1 MPHDVDLIILL
12 AVGFGLALIFGYLAV
27 RLRLPPLIGYLI
39 AGIIISPNTPGIV
52 ADIHLANQLAE
63 LGVMFLMFGVGM
75 HFSLNDLLQVRRI
88 ALPGAILQIAVAT
101 LLGIGV
107 SMIWGWSF
115 GSALVF
121 GLSLSCASTVVLL
134 KALGDR
140 GLLNSVNG
148 KIAVGWLLVED
159 LVMVLVL
166 VLLPATAAL
175 LGGEALA
182 GGADDNIWLTLGIT
196 LLKVVGFI
204 AFMLIIGKRLVPM
217 IMQFVARLGSRELFT
232 LTVVAAAVSIAF
244 GAYKIFGVSMALGA
258 FFAGMVVKESDF
270 SHRAE
275 EETLPLREIFA
286 ILFFVAV
293 GMLFDPRILVEQPVH
308 VLAVVAIIMV
318 GKTIAAMALV
328 LFFRYPI
335 NTALTVGASLAQI
348 GEFSFILATLGVSL
362 KLLSLEGQNLI
373 LAGALISIT
382 LNSFVFSAIEPVQR
396 WIRERSHLARL
407 LERSGDPLAMLP
419 DEVSQD
425 YLRDQVVIVGHGE
438 VGRRITKQLMA
449 EDIKVVIAEENREIV
464 ENLREKGIA
473 AVSGMA
479 TDPGVLIQAHIQHAR
494 LLVLSPMDILDIHK
508 IVDIAKTLNPEIQV
522 LVCAE
527 SKEEAEVIRRDQIGE
542 VYFAK
547 EEMAKNM
554 SNHILNQIQIA
565 HHQAPTKEQTLDTK
579 KRTVQCV
586 FSYST

>member
-1 MPHDVDLIILL
+1 MPHDVELIILL
-12 AVGFGLALIFGYLAV
+12 AVGFGLALLFGYIAA
-27 RLRLPPLIGYLI
+27 RLRLPPLIGYLV
-39 AGIIISPNTPGIV
+39 AGILISPNTPGV
-52 ADIHLANQLAE
+52 VGDIHLANQLAE

-75 HFSLNDLLQVRRI
+75 HFSLNDLMQVKRI
-88 ALPGAILQIAVAT
+88 ALPGAILQITVAT

-107 SMIWGWSF
+107 SMMWGWSF

-140 GLLNSVNG
+140 GLLDSVNG

-166 VLLPATAAL
+166 VLLPATAVL
-175 LGGEALA
+175 LGGQALA
-182 GGADDNIWLTLGIT
+182 DSASDENIWLTLGIT
-196 LLKVVGFI
+196 LLKVTGFI
-204 AFMLIIGKRLVPM
+204 AFMLIVGKRLVPW
-217 IMQFVARLGSRELFT
+217 IMQVVARLGSRELFT

-244 GAYKIFGVSMALGA
+244 GAYKVFGVSMALGA

-275 EETLPLREIFA
+275 EETLPLREIFS
-286 ILFFVAV
+286 ILFFVSV
-293 GMLFDPRILVEQPVH
+293 GMLFDPRILLEEPLH
-308 VLAVVAIIMV
+308 VLAVVGIIMI

-335 NTALTVGASLAQI
+335 NTVLTVGASLAQI

-362 KLLSLEGQNLI
+362 QLLSLEGQNLI

-382 LNSFVFSAIEPVQR
+382 LNTFFFSAIEPVQR

-425 YLRDQVVIVGHGE
+425 YLRDQVVIIGHGE
-438 VGRRITKQLMA
+438 VGRRITKNLMA
-449 EDIKVVIAEENREIV
+449 EHIKVVIAEENREIV

-473 AVSGMA
+473 AVSGVA
-479 TDPGVLIQAHIQHAR
+479 TEPGVLIQAHIQHAR
-494 LLVLSPMDILDIHK
+494 LLVISPMDIIDIHK
-508 IVDIAKTLNPEIQV
+508 IVDIATTLNPQIQV
-522 LVCAE
+522 LICAE
-527 SKEEAEVIRRDQIGE
+527 SKEEAEVIRRDNIGE

-554 SNHILNQIQIA
+554 SNHILNQIEIA
-565 HHQAPTKEQTLDTK
+565 HHQPP
-579 KRTVQCV
+579 
-586 FSYST
+586 SH

>member
-1 MPHDVDLIILL
+1 VPHDVDLIILL
-12 AVGFGLALIFGYLAV
+12 AVGFGVALFFGYIAA

-39 AGIIISPNTPGIV
+39 AGIIISPNTPGIE

-107 SMIWGWSF
+107 SMLWGWSF

-140 GLLNSVNG
+140 GLLDSVNG

-166 VLLPATAAL
+166 VLLPATAVL
-175 LGGEALA
+175 LGGKAPA
-182 GGADDNIWLTLGIT
+182 GAEGNIWLTLGIT
-196 LLKVVGFI
+196 LLKVIGFI
-204 AFMLIIGKRLVPM
+204 AFMLIVGKRVVPI

-232 LTVVAAAVSIAF
+232 LTVVAAAVSIAY
-244 GAYKIFGVSMALGA
+244 GSYAIFGVSMALGA

-275 EETLPLREIFA
+275 EETLPLREIFS
-286 ILFFVAV
+286 ILFFVSV
-293 GMLFDPRILVEQPVH
+293 GMLFDPHILIERPLH
-308 VLAVVAIIMV
+308 ILAVIAIIMV
-318 GKTIAAMALV
+318 GKTLAAMALV

-335 NTALTVGASLAQI
+335 NTPLTVGASLAQI

-362 KLLSLEGQNLI
+362 GLLTLEAQNLI
-373 LAGALISIT
+373 LAGALFSIT
-382 LNSFVFSAIEPVQR
+382 LNSFVFSAVEPVQR

-419 DEVSQD
+419 DEVDQA
-425 YLRDQVVIVGHGE
+425 YLRDQVVIVGYGG
-438 VGRRITKQLMA
+438 VGRRITENLINQN
-449 EDIKVVIAEENREIV
+449 IKVVIAEENREIV
-464 ENLREKGIA
+464 EKLRQANIA
-473 AVSGMA
+473 AVSGVA
-479 TDPGVLIQAHIQHAR
+479 TEPGVLIQAHIMHAR
-494 LLVLSPMDILDIHK
+494 LLVISPMDILDIHR
-508 IVDIAKTLNPEIQV
+508 IVDIAKQLNPQIQV
-522 LVCAE
+522 LICAE
-527 SKEEAEVIRRDQIGE
+527 SKEEAAVIRDENIGE
-542 VYFAK
+542 VFYAK

-554 SNHILNQIQIA
+554 SHHILNQIELA
-565 HHQAPTKEQTLDTK
+565 HQ
-579 KRTVQCV
+579 
-586 FSYST
+586 STHH

>member
-12 AVGFGLALIFGYLAV
+12 AVGFGVALIFGYIAA

-39 AGIIISPNTPGIV
+39 AGIIISPNTPGIE

-75 HFSLNDLLQVRRI
+75 HFSLNDLLLVRRI

-101 LLGIGV
+101 LLGVGV
-107 SMIWGWSF
+107 SMLWGWSF

-140 GLLNSVNG
+140 GLLDSVNG

-166 VLLPATAAL
+166 VLLPATAVL
-175 LGGEALA
+175 LGGKAPE
-182 GGADDNIWLTLGIT
+182 GADGNIWLTLGIT
-196 LLKVVGFI
+196 LLKVIGFI
-204 AFMLIIGKRLVPM
+204 AFMLIVGKRVVPI

-232 LTVVAAAVSIAF
+232 LTVVAAAVSIAY
-244 GAYKIFGVSMALGA
+244 GSYAIFGVSMALGA

-275 EETLPLREIFA
+275 EETLPLREIFS
-286 ILFFVAV
+286 ILFFVSV
-293 GMLFDPRILVEQPVH
+293 GMLFDPNILVERPLH
-308 VLAVVAIIMV
+308 ILAVIAIIMV
-318 GKTIAAMALV
+318 GKTLAAMALV

-362 KLLSLEGQNLI
+362 GLLTLEAQNLI
-373 LAGALISIT
+373 LAGALFSIT
-382 LNSFVFSAIEPVQR
+382 LNSFIFSAIEPVQR

-419 DEVSQD
+419 DEVDQA
-425 YLRDQVVIVGHGE
+425 YLRDQVVIVGYGG
-438 VGRRITKQLMA
+438 VGRRITENLIN
-449 EDIKVVIAEENREIV
+449 ENIKVVIAEENREIV
-464 ENLREKGIA
+464 EKLRHANIA
-473 AVSGMA
+473 AVSGVA
-479 TDPGVLIQAHIQHAR
+479 TEPSVLIQAHIMHAR
-494 LLVLSPMDILDIHK
+494 LLVISPMDILDIHR
-508 IVDIAKTLNPEIQV
+508 IVAIAKQLNPQIQV
-522 LVCAE
+522 LICAE
-527 SKEEAEVIRRDQIGE
+527 SKEEAAVIRDENIGE
-542 VYFAK
+542 VFYAK

-554 SNHILNQIQIA
+554 SHHILNQIELA
-565 HHQAPTKEQTLDTK
+565 HQ
-579 KRTVQCV
+579 
-586 FSYST
+586 STIH

>member
-12 AVGFGLALIFGYLAV
+12 AVGFGLALIFGYIAA
-27 RLRLPPLIGYLI
+27 RLRFPPLIGYLI

-52 ADIHLANQLAE
+52 GDIHLANQLAE

-75 HFSLNDLLQVRRI
+75 HFSLNDLVQVRRI
-88 ALPGAILQIAVAT
+88 AVPGAILQITVAT
-101 LLGIGV
+101 LLGMGV
-107 SMIWGWSF
+107 SMMWDWSF
-115 GSALVF
+115 GSALIF

-140 GLLNSVNG
+140 GLLSSVNG

-166 VLLPATAAL
+166 VLLPATAVL
-175 LGGEALA
+175 LGGTPIAGSDPEA
-182 GGADDNIWLTLGIT
+182 NIWLTLVMT
-196 LLKVVGFI
+196 LLKVIGFI
-204 AFMLIIGKRLVPM
+204 AFMLIIGKRLVPF
-217 IMQFVARLGSRELFT
+217 IMHMVARLGSRELFT

-275 EETLPLREIFA
+275 EETLPLREIFS
-286 ILFFVAV
+286 ILFFVSV
-293 GMLFDPRILVEQPVH
+293 GMLFDPLILIQQPLH
-308 VLAVVAIIMV
+308 VLAVVGIILI

-362 KLLSLEGQNLI
+362 QLLSIEGQNLI

-382 LNSFVFSAIEPVQR
+382 LNSFIFAAVEPIQQ
-396 WIRERSHLARL
+396 WIRDRSHLARL

-438 VGRRITKQLMA
+438 VGRHITQTLMQQG
-449 EDIKVVIAEENREIV
+449 IKVVIAEENREIV
-464 ENLREKGIA
+464 EDLRAKGIA
-473 AVSGMA
+473 AVSGHA
-479 TDPGVLIQAHIQHAR
+479 TEAGVLIQAHIQHAR
-494 LLVLSPMDILDIHK
+494 LLVLSPMDLLDIHK
-508 IVDIAKTLNPEIQV
+508 IVDIAKTLNPQIQV

-527 SKEEAEVIRRDQIGE
+527 SNEQAERIRSDHLGE

-547 EEMAKNM
+547 TEMAKNM

-565 HHQAPTKEQTLDTK
+565 HQHTPTH
-579 KRTVQCV
+579 
-586 FSYST
+586 

>member
-12 AVGFGLALIFGYLAV
+12 AVGFGLALVFGYLAA
-27 RLRLPPLIGYLI
+27 RARLPPLIGYLI
-39 AGIIISPNTPGIV
+39 AGIIISPNTPGV
-52 ADIHLANQLAE
+52 VGDIQLANQLAE

-75 HFSLNDLLQVRRI
+75 HFSLSDLMQVRRI

-107 SMIWGWSF
+107 SMMWGWSF

-159 LVMVLVL
+159 LVMVLAL
-166 VLLPATAAL
+166 VLLPATAVL
-175 LGGEALA
+175 LGGVPIA
-182 GGADDNIWLTLGIT
+182 GSDTDANIWMTLALT
-196 LLKVVGFI
+196 LLKVAGFI
-204 AFMLIIGKRLVPM
+204 AFMLIIGKRLVPF
-217 IMQFVARLGSRELFT
+217 IMQIVARLGSRELFT

-244 GAYKIFGVSMALGA
+244 GAYKVFGVSMALGA

-275 EETLPLREIFA
+275 EETLPLREIFS
-286 ILFFVAV
+286 ILFFVSV
-293 GMLFDPRILVEQPVH
+293 GMLFDPRILFDQPMH
-308 VLAVVAIIMV
+308 VLAVVGIIMV

-348 GEFSFILATLGVSL
+348 GEFSFILATLGISL
-362 KLLSLEGQNLI
+362 QLLSLEGQNLI

-382 LNSFVFSAIEPVQR
+382 LNSFIFSAIEPVQN
-396 WIRERSHLARL
+396 WIRERSRLARL

-419 DEVSQD
+419 DDVSQD

-438 VGRRITKQLMA
+438 VGRRITRTLMA
-449 EDIKVVIAEENREIV
+449 QDIKVVIAEENRDIV
-464 ENLREKGIA
+464 ESLRAKGIA
-473 AVSGMA
+473 AVSGHA
-479 TDPGVLIQAHIQHAR
+479 REPSVLIQAHIQHAR

-508 IVDIAKTLNPEIQV
+508 IVDIAKTLNPQIQV

-527 SKEEAEVIRRDQIGE
+527 SKEEAEVIRRDGIGE

-547 EEMAKNM
+547 EEMSKNM
-554 SNHILNQIQIA
+554 TNHILNQIQIA
-565 HHQAPTKEQTLDTK
+565 HHQEPTH
-579 KRTVQCV
+579 
-586 FSYST
+586 

>member
-12 AVGFGLALIFGYLAV
+12 AVGFGMALIFGYIAA

-52 ADIHLANQLAE
+52 GDIHLANQLAE

-107 SMIWGWSF
+107 SMYWGWSF
-115 GSALVF
+115 GSALIF

-140 GLLNSVNG
+140 GLLDSFNG

-159 LVMVLVL
+159 LVMVLAL
-166 VLLPATAAL
+166 VLLPATAML
-175 LGGEALA
+175 LGGHALP
-182 GGADDNIWLTLGIT
+182 GTDTSQSIWLTIGIT
-196 LLKVVGFI
+196 LLKVTGFI

-232 LTVVAAAVSIAF
+232 LTVVAAAVSIAY
-244 GAYKIFGVSMALGA
+244 GSYAVFGVSMALGA

-275 EETLPLREIFA
+275 EETLPLREIFS
-286 ILFFVAV
+286 ILFFVSV
-293 GMLFDPRILVEQPVH
+293 GMLFDPSILIEEPLRIL
-308 VLAVVAIIMV
+308 AVIAIIMV
-318 GKTIAAMALV
+318 GKTLAAIALV

-348 GEFSFILATLGVSL
+348 GEFSFILATLG
-362 KLLSLEGQNLI
+362 LSLGLLTPDAQNLI
-373 LAGALISIT
+373 LAGALFSIT

-407 LERSGDPLAMLP
+407 LERSADPLAMLP
-419 DEVSQD
+419 DEVDQA
-425 YLRDQVVIVGHGE
+425 YLRDQVVIIGYGG
-438 VGRRITKQLMA
+438 VGRRISENLIQQN
-449 EDIKVVIAEENREIV
+449 IKVVIAEENREIV
-464 ENLREKGIA
+464 EKLRSQGIA
-473 AVSGMA
+473 AVSGEA
-479 TDPGVLIQAHIQHAR
+479 TEPNVLIQAHIQHAR
-494 LLVLSPMDILDIHK
+494 LLVISPMDILDIHR
-508 IVDIAKTLNPEIQV
+508 IVDISKQLNPEIQV
-522 LVCAE
+522 LICAE
-527 SKEEAEVIRRDQIGE
+527 SKEEAAVIRQENLGE
-542 VYFAK
+542 VFYAK

-554 SNHILNQIQIA
+554 SHHILNQIEIA
-565 HHQAPTKEQTLDTK
+565 HQSPAH
-579 KRTVQCV
+579 
-586 FSYST
+586 

>member
-182 GGADDNIWLTLGIT
+182 GSTDDNIWLTLGIT

-308 VLAVVAIIMV
+308 VLAVIAIIMV

-382 LNSFVFSAIEPVQR
+382 LNSFVFSVIEPVQR

-565 HHQAPTKEQTLDTK
+565 HHQAPTH
-579 KRTVQCV
+579 
-586 FSYST
+586 

>member
-12 AVGFGLALIFGYLAV
+12 AVGFGLALAFGYIAA

-39 AGIIISPNTPGIV
+39 AGILISPNTPGV
-52 ADIHLANQLAE
+52 VGDIQLANQLAE

-75 HFSLNDLLQVRRI
+75 HFSLNDLMQVRRI

-101 LLGIGV
+101 LLGVGV
-107 SMIWGWSF
+107 SMLWGWSF

-140 GLLNSVNG
+140 GLLESING

-159 LVMVLVL
+159 LVMVLAL
-166 VLLPATAAL
+166 VLLPATAVL
-175 LGGEALA
+175 LGGQALE
-182 GGADDNIWLTLGIT
+182 GSSDGNIWLTLGIT
-196 LLKVVGFI
+196 LLKVAGFI
-204 AFMLIIGKRLVPM
+204 AFMLIVGKRLIPM
-217 IMQFVARLGSRELFT
+217 IMQVVARLGSRELFT

-244 GAYKIFGVSMALGA
+244 GAYKVFGVSMALGA

-275 EETLPLREIFA
+275 EETLPLREIFS
-286 ILFFVAV
+286 ILFFVSV
-293 GMLFDPRILVEQPVH
+293 GMLFDPRIMIEQPLH
-308 VLAVVAIIMV
+308 VLAVVAIIMI

-348 GEFSFILATLGVSL
+348 GEFSFILAALGVSL
-362 KLLSLEGQNLI
+362 NLLSLEGQNLI

-382 LNSFVFSAIEPVQR
+382 LNSFIFAAIEPVQK
-396 WIRERSHLARL
+396 WIRERSNLARL

-419 DEVSQD
+419 DEVSQE

-438 VGRRITKQLMA
+438 VGRRITTSLM
-449 EDIKVVIAEENREIV
+449 EQNIKVVIAEENREIV
-464 ENLREKGIA
+464 EKLRAKGIA
-473 AVSGMA
+473 AVSGVA
-479 TDPGVLIQAHIQHAR
+479 TEPGVLIQAHIQHAR
-494 LLVLSPMDILDIHK
+494 LLVISPMDILDIHK

-527 SKEEAEVIRRDQIGE
+527 SKEEAEVIRRDNVGA
-542 VYFAK
+542 VYYAK

-554 SNHILNQIQIA
+554 SRHILHQIQIA
-565 HHQAPTKEQTLDTK
+565 HQNPSHH
-579 KRTVQCV
+579 
-586 FSYST
+586 

>member
-12 AVGFGLALIFGYLAV
+12 AVGFGMALIFGYIAAS
-27 RLRLPPLIGYLI
+27 LRLPPLIGYLI

-52 ADIHLANQLAE
+52 GDIHLANQLAE

-107 SMIWGWSF
+107 SMYWGWSF
-115 GSALVF
+115 GSALIF

-140 GLLNSVNG
+140 GLLDSVNG

-159 LVMVLVL
+159 LVMVLAL
-166 VLLPATAAL
+166 VLLPATAVL
-175 LGGEALA
+175 LGGHALP
-182 GGADDNIWLTLGIT
+182 GTDTSQSIWLTIGIT
-196 LLKVVGFI
+196 LLKVTGFI

-232 LTVVAAAVSIAF
+232 LTVVAAAVSIAY
-244 GAYKIFGVSMALGA
+244 GSYAVFGVSMALGA

-275 EETLPLREIFA
+275 EETLPLREIFS
-286 ILFFVAV
+286 ILFFVSV
-293 GMLFDPRILVEQPVH
+293 GMLFDPSILIEEPLRIL
-308 VLAVVAIIMV
+308 AVIAIIMV
-318 GKTIAAMALV
+318 GKTLAAIALV

-348 GEFSFILATLGVSL
+348 GEFSFILATLG
-362 KLLSLEGQNLI
+362 LSLGLLTPDAQNLI
-373 LAGALISIT
+373 LAGALFSIT

-407 LERSGDPLAMLP
+407 LERSADPLAMLP
-419 DEVSQD
+419 DEVDQA
-425 YLRDQVVIVGHGE
+425 YLRDQVVIIGYGG
-438 VGRRITKQLMA
+438 VGRRISENLIQQN
-449 EDIKVVIAEENREIV
+449 IKVVIAEENREIV
-464 ENLREKGIA
+464 EKLRSQGIA
-473 AVSGMA
+473 AVSGEA
-479 TDPGVLIQAHIQHAR
+479 TEPNVLIQAHIQHAR
-494 LLVLSPMDILDIHK
+494 LLVISPMDILDIHR
-508 IVDIAKTLNPEIQV
+508 IVDISKQLNPEIQV
-522 LVCAE
+522 LICAE
-527 SKEEAEVIRRDQIGE
+527 SKEEAAVIREEQLGE
-542 VYFAK
+542 VFYAK

-554 SNHILNQIQIA
+554 SHHILNQIELA
-565 HHQAPTKEQTLDTK
+565 HQPPAH
-579 KRTVQCV
+579 
-586 FSYST
+586 

>member
-1 MPHDVDLIILL
+1 MPHDIDLIILL
-12 AVGFGLALIFGYLAV
+12 AVGFGLALVFGYIAA
-27 RLRLPPLIGYLI
+27 RIRLPPLIGYLI
-39 AGIIISPNTPGIV
+39 AGIILSPNTPGIV
-52 ADIHLANQLAE
+52 ADMHLANQLAE

-75 HFSLNDLLQVRRI
+75 HFSLSDLMQVRRI

-101 LLGIGV
+101 LLGIGI
-107 SMIWGWSF
+107 SMMWGWSF

-166 VLLPATAAL
+166 VLLPATAVL
-175 LGGEALA
+175 LGGTPIA
-182 GGADDNIWLTLGIT
+182 GSDPTANIWITLAIT
-196 LLKVVGFI
+196 LLKVAGFI
-204 AFMLIIGKRLVPM
+204 AFMLIIGKRLVPF
-217 IMQFVARLGSRELFT
+217 IMQIVARLGSRELFT

-244 GAYKIFGVSMALGA
+244 GAYKVFGVSMALGA

-275 EETLPLREIFA
+275 EETLPLREIFS
-286 ILFFVAV
+286 ILFFVSV
-293 GMLFDPRILVEQPVH
+293 GMLFDPRILIEQPLH
-308 VLAVVAIIMV
+308 VLAVVGIIMI

-335 NTALTVGASLAQI
+335 NTALSVGASLAQI

-362 KLLSLEGQNLI
+362 HLLSLEGQNLI

-382 LNSFVFSAIEPVQR
+382 LNSFVFSAIEPIQN

-407 LERSGDPLAMLP
+407 LERSGDPLSMLP
-419 DEVSQD
+419 DEVSQE

-438 VGRRITKQLMA
+438 VGRRITRTLMQ
-449 EDIKVVIAEENREIV
+449 DGIKVVIAEENREIV

-565 HHQAPTKEQTLDTK
+565 HHQAPTH
-579 KRTVQCV
+579 
-586 FSYST
+586 

>member
-175 LGGEALA
+175 LGGEALT

-382 LNSFVFSAIEPVQR
+382 LNSFVFSVIEPVQR

-522 LVCAE
+522 LACAE

-565 HHQAPTKEQTLDTK
+565 HHQAPTH
-579 KRTVQCV
+579 
-586 FSYST
+586 

>member
-12 AVGFGLALIFGYLAV
+12 AVGFGVALFFGYIAA

-39 AGIIISPNTPGIV
+39 AGIIISPNTPGIE

-101 LLGIGV
+101 LLGVGV
-107 SMIWGWSF
+107 SMLWGWSF

-140 GLLNSVNG
+140 GLLDSVNG

-166 VLLPATAAL
+166 VLLPATAVL
-175 LGGEALA
+175 LGGQPPA
-182 GGADDNIWLTLGIT
+182 GAEGNIWLTLGIT
-196 LLKVVGFI
+196 LLKVIGFI
-204 AFMLIIGKRLVPM
+204 AFMLIVGKRVVPI

-232 LTVVAAAVSIAF
+232 LTVVAAAVSIAY
-244 GAYKIFGVSMALGA
+244 GSYAIFGVSMALGA

-275 EETLPLREIFA
+275 EETLPLREIFS
-286 ILFFVAV
+286 ILFFVSV
-293 GMLFDPRILVEQPVH
+293 GMLFDPHILIERPLH
-308 VLAVVAIIMV
+308 ILAVIAIIMV
-318 GKTIAAMALV
+318 GKTLAAMALV

-362 KLLSLEGQNLI
+362 GLLTLEAQNLI
-373 LAGALISIT
+373 LAGALFSIT
-382 LNSFVFSAIEPVQR
+382 LNSFVFSAVEPVQR

-419 DEVSQD
+419 DEVDQA
-425 YLRDQVVIVGHGE
+425 YLRDQVVIVGYGG
-438 VGRRITKQLMA
+438 VGRRITENLINQN
-449 EDIKVVIAEENREIV
+449 IKVVIAEENREIV
-464 ENLREKGIA
+464 EKLRQANIA
-473 AVSGMA
+473 AVSGVA
-479 TDPGVLIQAHIQHAR
+479 TEPGVLIQAHIMHAR
-494 LLVLSPMDILDIHK
+494 LLVISPMDILDIHR
-508 IVDIAKTLNPEIQV
+508 IVDIAKQLNPQIQV
-522 LVCAE
+522 LICAE
-527 SKEEAEVIRRDQIGE
+527 SKEEAAVIRDENIGE
-542 VYFAK
+542 VFYAK

-554 SNHILNQIQIA
+554 SHHILNQIELA
-565 HHQAPTKEQTLDTK
+565 HQ
-579 KRTVQCV
+579 
-586 FSYST
+586 STHH

>member
-1 MPHDVDLIILL
+1 MPHDVELIILL
-12 AVGFGLALIFGYLAV
+12 AVGFSLALVFGYIAA
-27 RLRLPPLIGYLI
+27 RLRLPPLMGYLI
-39 AGIIISPNTPGIV
+39 AGVIISPNTPGIV

-75 HFSLNDLLQVRRI
+75 HFSLNDLMQVRRI
-88 ALPGAILQIAVAT
+88 ALPGAVLQIAVAT
-101 LLGIGV
+101 LLGVGV
-107 SMIWGWSF
+107 SMMWGWSF
-115 GSALVF
+115 GSALIF

-140 GLLNSVNG
+140 GLLDSVNG

-159 LVMVLVL
+159 LVMVLAL
-166 VLLPATAAL
+166 VLLPATAVL
-175 LGGEALA
+175 LGGQALESTNNE
-182 GGADDNIWLTLGIT
+182 NIWLTLGLT
-196 LLKVVGFI
+196 LLKVSGFI
-204 AFMLIIGKRLVPM
+204 AFMLIVGKRLVPF
-217 IMQFVARLGSRELFT
+217 IMQIVARLGSRELFT

-275 EETLPLREIFA
+275 EETLPLREIFS

-293 GMLFDPRILVEQPVH
+293 GMLFDPRILIEEPLH
-308 VLAVVAIIMV
+308 VLAVVGIIMV

-328 LFFRYPI
+328 LFFRYPL

-362 KLLSLEGQNLI
+362 QLLSLEGQNLI

-382 LNSFVFSAIEPVQR
+382 LNSFVFSAIEPVQN
-396 WIRERSHLARL
+396 WIRERSYLARL
-407 LERSGDPLAMLP
+407 LERSSDPLAMLP

-438 VGRRITKQLMA
+438 VGRRITRNLMA
-449 EDIKVVIAEENREIV
+449 ENIKVVIAEENREIV
-464 ENLREKGIA
+464 EDLREKGIA
-473 AVSGMA
+473 AVSGIA
-479 TDPGVLIQAHIQHAR
+479 TEAGVLIQAHIQHAR

-527 SKEEAEVIRRDQIGE
+527 SKAEAEAIRKDNIGE

-554 SNHILNQIQIA
+554 SNYILNQIEIA
-565 HHQAPTKEQTLDTK
+565 HHQPPTH
-579 KRTVQCV
+579 
-586 FSYST
+586 

>member
-12 AVGFGLALIFGYLAV
+12 AVGFGMALIFGYIAA

-52 ADIHLANQLAE
+52 GDIHLANQLAE

-107 SMIWGWSF
+107 SMYWGWSF
-115 GSALVF
+115 GSALIF

-140 GLLNSVNG
+140 GLLDSVNG

-159 LVMVLVL
+159 LVMVLAL
-166 VLLPATAAL
+166 VLLPATAVL
-175 LGGEALA
+175 LGGHALP
-182 GGADDNIWLTLGIT
+182 GTDTSQSIWLTIGIT
-196 LLKVVGFI
+196 LLKVTGFI

-232 LTVVAAAVSIAF
+232 LTVVAAAVSIAY
-244 GAYKIFGVSMALGA
+244 GSYAVFGVSMALGA

-275 EETLPLREIFA
+275 EETLPLREIFS
-286 ILFFVAV
+286 ILFFVSV
-293 GMLFDPRILVEQPVH
+293 GMLFDPSILIEEPLRIL
-308 VLAVVAIIMV
+308 AVIAIIMV
-318 GKTIAAMALV
+318 GKTLAAIALV

-348 GEFSFILATLGVSL
+348 GEFSFILATLG
-362 KLLSLEGQNLI
+362 LSLGLLTPDAQNLI
-373 LAGALISIT
+373 LAGALFSIT

-407 LERSGDPLAMLP
+407 LERSADPLAMLP
-419 DEVSQD
+419 DEVDQA
-425 YLRDQVVIVGHGE
+425 YLRDQVVIIGYGG
-438 VGRRITKQLMA
+438 VGRRISENLIQQS
-449 EDIKVVIAEENREIV
+449 IKVVIAEENREIV
-464 ENLREKGIA
+464 EKLRSQGIA
-473 AVSGMA
+473 AVSGEA
-479 TDPGVLIQAHIQHAR
+479 TEPNVLIQAHIQHAR
-494 LLVLSPMDILDIHK
+494 LLVISPMDILDIHR
-508 IVDIAKTLNPEIQV
+508 IVDISKQLNPEIQV
-522 LVCAE
+522 LICAE
-527 SKEEAEVIRRDQIGE
+527 SKEEAAVIRQENLGE
-542 VYFAK
+542 VFYAK

-554 SNHILNQIQIA
+554 SHHILNQIELA
-565 HHQAPTKEQTLDTK
+565 HQSPAH
-579 KRTVQCV
+579 
-586 FSYST
+586 

>member
-12 AVGFGLALIFGYLAV
+12 AVGFGVALFFGYIAA

-39 AGIIISPNTPGIV
+39 AGIIISPNTPGIE

-107 SMIWGWSF
+107 SMLWGWSF

-140 GLLNSVNG
+140 GLLDSVNG

-166 VLLPATAAL
+166 VLLPATAVL
-175 LGGEALA
+175 LGGKAPA
-182 GGADDNIWLTLGIT
+182 GAEGNIWLTLGIT
-196 LLKVVGFI
+196 LLKVIGFI
-204 AFMLIIGKRLVPM
+204 AFMLIVGKRVVPI

-232 LTVVAAAVSIAF
+232 LTVVAAAVSIAY
-244 GAYKIFGVSMALGA
+244 GSYAIFGVSMALGA

-275 EETLPLREIFA
+275 EETLPLREIFS
-286 ILFFVAV
+286 ILFFVSV
-293 GMLFDPRILVEQPVH
+293 GMLFDPHILIERPLH
-308 VLAVVAIIMV
+308 ILAVIAIIMV
-318 GKTIAAMALV
+318 GKTLAAMALV

-362 KLLSLEGQNLI
+362 GLLTLEAQNLI
-373 LAGALISIT
+373 LAGALFSIT
-382 LNSFVFSAIEPVQR
+382 LNSFVFSAVEPVQC

-419 DEVSQD
+419 DEVDQA
-425 YLRDQVVIVGHGE
+425 YLRDQVVIVGYGG
-438 VGRRITKQLMA
+438 VGRRITENLINQN
-449 EDIKVVIAEENREIV
+449 IKVVIAEENREIV
-464 ENLREKGIA
+464 EKLRQANIA
-473 AVSGMA
+473 AVSGVA
-479 TDPGVLIQAHIQHAR
+479 TEPGVLIQAHIMHAR
-494 LLVLSPMDILDIHK
+494 LLVISPMDILDIHR
-508 IVDIAKTLNPEIQV
+508 IVDIAKQLNPQIQV
-522 LVCAE
+522 LICAE
-527 SKEEAEVIRRDQIGE
+527 SKEEAAVIRDENIGE
-542 VYFAK
+542 VFYAK

-554 SNHILNQIQIA
+554 SHHILNQIELA
-565 HHQAPTKEQTLDTK
+565 HQ
-579 KRTVQCV
+579 
-586 FSYST
+586 STHH

>member
-1 MPHDVDLIILL
+1 MPHNVDLIILL
-12 AVGFGLALIFGYLAV
+12 AFGFGLALIFGYLAA

-52 ADIHLANQLAE
+52 ADIQLANQLAE

-107 SMIWGWSF
+107 SMLWGWSF

-166 VLLPATAAL
+166 VLLPATAVL
-175 LGGEALA
+175 LGGEPMTAHA
-182 GGADDNIWLTLGIT
+182 ESGNIWLTLGLT
-196 LLKVVGFI
+196 LLKVAGFI
-204 AFMLIIGKRLVPM
+204 AFMLIVGKRLVPL

-244 GAYKIFGVSMALGA
+244 GAYKVFGVSMALGA

-275 EETLPLREIFA
+275 EETLPLREIFS
-286 ILFFVAV
+286 ILFFVSV
-293 GMLFDPRILVEQPVH
+293 GMLFDPSILWEQPEH
-308 VLAVVAIIMV
+308 VLAVVGIIMV

-382 LNSFVFSAIEPVQR
+382 LNSFIFSAIEPIQN
-396 WIRERSHLARL
+396 WIRERSSLARL

-438 VGRRITKQLMA
+438 VGRRITKTLMV
-449 EDIKVVIAEENREIV
+449 EEIKVVIAEENREIV

-473 AVSGMA
+473 AVSGVA
-479 TDPGVLIQAHIQHAR
+479 TEPGVLIQAHIQHAR
-494 LLVLSPMDILDIHK
+494 LLVLSPMDIIDIHK
-508 IVDIAKTLNPEIQV
+508 IVDIAKTLNPQIQV
-522 LVCAE
+522 LICAE
-527 SKEEAEVIRRDQIGE
+527 SKQEAEVIRKENIGE
-542 VYFAK
+542 VYLAK

-554 SNHILNQIQIA
+554 SNHILNQIEIA
-565 HHQAPTKEQTLDTK
+565 HHQAP
-579 KRTVQCV
+579 
-586 FSYST
+586 SH

>member
-1 MPHDVDLIILL
+1 MPHDVELIILL
-12 AVGFGLALIFGYLAV
+12 AVGFGLALLFGYIAA
-27 RLRLPPLIGYLI
+27 RLRLPPLIGYLV
-39 AGIIISPNTPGIV
+39 AGILISPNTPGV
-52 ADIHLANQLAE
+52 VGDIHLANQLAE

-75 HFSLNDLLQVRRI
+75 HFSLNDLMQVKRI
-88 ALPGAILQIAVAT
+88 ALPGAILQITVAT

-107 SMIWGWSF
+107 SMMWGWSF

-140 GLLNSVNG
+140 GLLDSVNG

-166 VLLPATAAL
+166 VLLPATAVL
-175 LGGEALA
+175 LGGQALA
-182 GGADDNIWLTLGIT
+182 GSAADENIWLTLGIT
-196 LLKVVGFI
+196 LLKVTGFI
-204 AFMLIIGKRLVPM
+204 AFMLIVGKRLVPW
-217 IMQFVARLGSRELFT
+217 IMQVVARLGSRELFT

-244 GAYKIFGVSMALGA
+244 GAYKVFGVSMALGA

-275 EETLPLREIFA
+275 EETLPLREIFS
-286 ILFFVAV
+286 ILFFVSV
-293 GMLFDPRILVEQPVH
+293 GMLFDPRILLEEPLH
-308 VLAVVAIIMV
+308 VLAVVGIIMI

-362 KLLSLEGQNLI
+362 QLLSLEGQNLI

-382 LNSFVFSAIEPVQR
+382 LNTFLFSAIEPVQH

-407 LERSGDPLAMLP
+407 LERSADPLAMLP

-425 YLRDQVVIVGHGE
+425 YLRDQVVIIGHGE
-438 VGRRITKQLMA
+438 VGRRITKNLMA
-449 EDIKVVIAEENREIV
+449 ENIKVVIAEENREIV

-473 AVSGMA
+473 AVSGVA
-479 TDPGVLIQAHIQHAR
+479 TEPGVLIQAHIQHAR
-494 LLVLSPMDILDIHK
+494 LLVISPMDIIDIHK
-508 IVDIAKTLNPEIQV
+508 IVDIATTLNPQIQV
-522 LVCAE
+522 LICAE
-527 SKEEAEVIRRDQIGE
+527 SKEEAEVIRRDNIGE

-554 SNHILNQIQIA
+554 SNHILNQIEIA
-565 HHQAPTKEQTLDTK
+565 HHQPP
-579 KRTVQCV
+579 
-586 FSYST
+586 SH

>member
-12 AVGFGLALIFGYLAV
+12 AVGFGVALIFGYIPA

-39 AGIIISPNTPGIV
+39 AGIIISPNTPGIE

-75 HFSLNDLLQVRRI
+75 HFSLKDLLLVRRI

-107 SMIWGWSF
+107 SMLWGWSF

-140 GLLNSVNG
+140 GLLDSVNG

-166 VLLPATAAL
+166 VLLPATAVL
-175 LGGEALA
+175 LGGKAPA
-182 GGADDNIWLTLGIT
+182 GADGNIWLTLGIT
-196 LLKVVGFI
+196 LLKVIGFI
-204 AFMLIIGKRLVPM
+204 AFMLIVGKRVVPI

-232 LTVVAAAVSIAF
+232 LTVVAAAVSIAY
-244 GAYKIFGVSMALGA
+244 GSYAIFGVSMALGA

-275 EETLPLREIFA
+275 EETLPLREIFS
-286 ILFFVAV
+286 ILFFVSV
-293 GMLFDPRILVEQPVH
+293 GMLFDPHILVESPLH
-308 VLAVVAIIMV
+308 ILAVIAIIMV
-318 GKTIAAMALV
+318 GKTLAAMALV

-362 KLLSLEGQNLI
+362 GLLSLEAQNLI
-373 LAGALISIT
+373 LAGALFSIT
-382 LNSFVFSAIEPVQR
+382 LNSFIFSAIEPVQR

-419 DEVSQD
+419 DEVDQA
-425 YLRDQVVIVGHGE
+425 YLRDQVVIVGYGG
-438 VGRRITKQLMA
+438 VGRRITENLIN
-449 EDIKVVIAEENREIV
+449 ENIKVVIAEENREIV
-464 ENLREKGIA
+464 EKLRNANIA
-473 AVSGMA
+473 AVSGVA
-479 TDPGVLIQAHIQHAR
+479 TEPSVLIQAHIMHAR
-494 LLVLSPMDILDIHK
+494 LLVISPMDILDIHR
-508 IVDIAKTLNPEIQV
+508 IVAIAKQLNPQIQV
-522 LVCAE
+522 LICAE
-527 SKEEAEVIRRDQIGE
+527 SKEEAAVIRDENIGE
-542 VYFAK
+542 VFYAK

-554 SNHILNQIQIA
+554 SHHILNQIELA
-565 HHQAPTKEQTLDTK
+565 HQS
-579 KRTVQCV
+579 TVH
-586 FSYST
+586 

>member
-12 AVGFGLALIFGYLAV
+12 AVGFGVALIFGYIAA

-39 AGIIISPNTPGIV
+39 AGIIISPNTPGIE

-75 HFSLNDLLQVRRI
+75 HFSLKDLLLVRRI

-107 SMIWGWSF
+107 SMLWGWSF

-140 GLLNSVNG
+140 GLLDSVNG

-166 VLLPATAAL
+166 VLLPATAVL
-175 LGGEALA
+175 LGGKAPA
-182 GGADDNIWLTLGIT
+182 GADGNIWLTLGTT
-196 LLKVVGFI
+196 LLKVIGFI
-204 AFMLIIGKRLVPM
+204 AFMLIVGKRVVPI

-232 LTVVAAAVSIAF
+232 LTVVAAAVSIAY
-244 GAYKIFGVSMALGA
+244 GSYAIFGVSMALGA

-275 EETLPLREIFA
+275 EETLPLREIFS
-286 ILFFVAV
+286 ILFFVSV
-293 GMLFDPRILVEQPVH
+293 GMLFDPHILVESPLH
-308 VLAVVAIIMV
+308 ILAVIAIIMV
-318 GKTIAAMALV
+318 GKTLAAMALV

-362 KLLSLEGQNLI
+362 GLLSLEAQNLI
-373 LAGALISIT
+373 LAGALFSIT
-382 LNSFVFSAIEPVQR
+382 LNSFIFSAIEPVQR

-419 DEVSQD
+419 DEVDQA
-425 YLRDQVVIVGHGE
+425 YLRDQVVIVGYGG
-438 VGRRITKQLMA
+438 VGRRITENLIN
-449 EDIKVVIAEENREIV
+449 ENIKVVIAEENREIV
-464 ENLREKGIA
+464 EKLRNANIA
-473 AVSGMA
+473 AVSGVA
-479 TDPGVLIQAHIQHAR
+479 TEPSVLIQAHIMHAR
-494 LLVLSPMDILDIHK
+494 LLVISPMDILDIHR
-508 IVDIAKTLNPEIQV
+508 IVAIAKQLNPQIQV
-522 LVCAE
+522 LICAE
-527 SKEEAEVIRRDQIGE
+527 SKEEAAVIRDENIGE
-542 VYFAK
+542 VFYAK

-554 SNHILNQIQIA
+554 SHHILNQIELA
-565 HHQAPTKEQTLDTK
+565 HQS
-579 KRTVQCV
+579 TVH
-586 FSYST
+586 

>member
-1 MPHDVDLIILL
+1 MPHDVELIILL
-12 AVGFGLALIFGYLAV
+12 AVGFSLALVFGYIAA
-27 RLRLPPLIGYLI
+27 RLRLPPLMGYLI
-39 AGIIISPNTPGIV
+39 AGVIISPNTPGIV

-75 HFSLNDLLQVRRI
+75 HFSLNDLMQVRRI
-88 ALPGAILQIAVAT
+88 ALPGAVLQIAVAT
-101 LLGIGV
+101 LLGVGV
-107 SMIWGWSF
+107 SMMWGWSF
-115 GSALVF
+115 GSALIF

-140 GLLNSVNG
+140 GLLDSVNG

-159 LVMVLVL
+159 LVMVLAL
-166 VLLPATAAL
+166 VLLPATAVL
-175 LGGEALA
+175 LGGQAIDNASDE
-182 GGADDNIWLTLGIT
+182 NIWLTLGLT
-196 LLKVVGFI
+196 LLKVSGFI
-204 AFMLIIGKRLVPM
+204 AFMLIVGKRLVPF
-217 IMQFVARLGSRELFT
+217 IMQIVARLGSRELFT

-275 EETLPLREIFA
+275 EETLPLREVFS

-293 GMLFDPRILVEQPVH
+293 GMLFDPRILIEEPLH
-308 VLAVVAIIMV
+308 VLAVVGIIMV

-328 LFFRYPI
+328 LFFRYPL

-362 KLLSLEGQNLI
+362 QLLSLEGQNLI

-382 LNSFVFSAIEPVQR
+382 LNSFVFSAIEPVQN
-396 WIRERSHLARL
+396 WIRERSYLARL
-407 LERSGDPLAMLP
+407 LERSNDPLAMLP

-438 VGRRITKQLMA
+438 VGRRITQNLMA
-449 EDIKVVIAEENREIV
+449 ENIKVVIAEENREIV
-464 ENLREKGIA
+464 EDLREKGIA
-473 AVSGMA
+473 AVSGIA
-479 TDPGVLIQAHIQHAR
+479 TEAGVLIQAHIQHAR

-527 SKEEAEVIRRDQIGE
+527 SKAEAEVIRKDNIGE

-554 SNHILNQIQIA
+554 SNYILNQIEIA
-565 HHQAPTKEQTLDTK
+565 HHQPPTH
-579 KRTVQCV
+579 
-586 FSYST
+586 

>member
-12 AVGFGLALIFGYLAV
+12 AVGFGLALAFGYIAA

-39 AGIIISPNTPGIV
+39 AGILISPNTPGV
-52 ADIHLANQLAE
+52 VGDIQLANQLAE

-75 HFSLNDLLQVRRI
+75 HFSLGDLMQVRRI
-88 ALPGAILQIAVAT
+88 ALPGAILQITVAT
-101 LLGIGV
+101 LLGMGV
-107 SMIWGWSF
+107 SMLWGWSF
-115 GSALVF
+115 GSALIF

-140 GLLNSVNG
+140 GLLDSING

-159 LVMVLVL
+159 LVMVLAL
-166 VLLPATAAL
+166 VLLPATAVL
-175 LGGEALA
+175 LGGQALE
-182 GGADDNIWLTLGIT
+182 GSSDENVWVTLGLT
-196 LLKVVGFI
+196 LLKVAGFI
-204 AFMLIIGKRLVPM
+204 AFMLIIGKRLVPR
-217 IMQFVARLGSRELFT
+217 IIQIVARLGSRELFT
-232 LTVVAAAVSIAF
+232 LTVVAAAISIAF

-275 EETLPLREIFA
+275 QETLPLREIFS
-286 ILFFVAV
+286 ILFFVSV
-293 GMLFDPRILVEQPVH
+293 GMLFDPRILIEQPLH
-308 VLAVVAIIMV
+308 VLAVLGIIMI

-348 GEFSFILATLGVSL
+348 GEFSFILAALGVSL
-362 KLLSLEGQNLI
+362 NLLSMEGQNLI

-382 LNSFVFSAIEPVQR
+382 LNTFIFSAVEPVQK
-396 WIRERSHLARL
+396 WIRERSSLARL

-438 VGRRITKQLMA
+438 VGRRITLSLMEKQ
-449 EDIKVVIAEENREIV
+449 IKVVIAEENRDIV
-464 ENLREKGIA
+464 ENLRSKGIA
-473 AVSGMA
+473 AVSGVA
-479 TDPGVLIQAHIQHAR
+479 TEPGVLIQAHIQHAR
-494 LLVLSPMDILDIHK
+494 LLVISPMDILDIHK
-508 IVDIAKTLNPEIQV
+508 IVDIAKMLNPKIQV

-527 SKEEAEVIRRDQIGE
+527 SKEEADVIRRDNVGA
-542 VYFAK
+542 VYYAK

-554 SNHILNQIQIA
+554 SSHILHQIEVA
-565 HHQAPTKEQTLDTK
+565 HQQPASH
-579 KRTVQCV
+579 
-586 FSYST
+586 

>member
-12 AVGFGLALIFGYLAV
+12 AVGFGVALIFGYLAA

-75 HFSLNDLLQVRRI
+75 HFSLKDLLLVRRI

-107 SMIWGWSF
+107 SMLWGWSF

-140 GLLNSVNG
+140 GLLDSVNG

-166 VLLPATAAL
+166 VLLPATAVL
-175 LGGEALA
+175 IGGKAPA
-182 GGADDNIWLTLGIT
+182 GADGNIWLTLGIT
-196 LLKVVGFI
+196 LLKVIGFI
-204 AFMLIIGKRLVPM
+204 AFMLIVGKRVVPI

-232 LTVVAAAVSIAF
+232 LTVVAAAVSIAY
-244 GAYKIFGVSMALGA
+244 GSYAIFGVSMALGA

-275 EETLPLREIFA
+275 EETLPLREIFS
-286 ILFFVAV
+286 ILFFVSV
-293 GMLFDPRILVEQPVH
+293 GMLFDPHILVESPLH
-308 VLAVVAIIMV
+308 ILAVIAIIMV
-318 GKTIAAMALV
+318 GKTLAAMALV

-362 KLLSLEGQNLI
+362 ELLSLEAQNLI
-373 LAGALISIT
+373 LAGALFSIT
-382 LNSFVFSAIEPVQR
+382 LNSFIFSAIEPVQR

-419 DEVSQD
+419 DEVDQA
-425 YLRDQVVIVGHGE
+425 YLRDQVVIVGYGG
-438 VGRRITKQLMA
+438 VGRRITENLIN
-449 EDIKVVIAEENREIV
+449 ENIKVVIAEENREIV
-464 ENLREKGIA
+464 EKLRNANIA
-473 AVSGMA
+473 AVSGVA
-479 TDPGVLIQAHIQHAR
+479 TEPSVLIQAHIMHAR
-494 LLVLSPMDILDIHK
+494 LLVISPMDILDIHR
-508 IVDIAKTLNPEIQV
+508 IVAIAKQLNPQIQV
-522 LVCAE
+522 LICAE
-527 SKEEAEVIRRDQIGE
+527 SKEEAAVIRDENIGE
-542 VYFAK
+542 VFYAK

-554 SNHILNQIQIA
+554 SHHILNQIEIA
-565 HHQAPTKEQTLDTK
+565 HQ
-579 KRTVQCV
+579 
-586 FSYST
+586 STTH

>member
-1 MPHDVDLIILL
+1 MPHDVELIILL
-12 AVGFGLALIFGYLAV
+12 AVGFSLALVFGYIAA
-27 RLRLPPLIGYLI
+27 RLRLPPLMGYLI
-39 AGIIISPNTPGIV
+39 AGVIISPNTPGIV

-75 HFSLNDLLQVRRI
+75 HFSLNDLMQVRRI
-88 ALPGAILQIAVAT
+88 ALPGAVLQIAVAT
-101 LLGIGV
+101 LLGVGV
-107 SMIWGWSF
+107 SMMWGWSF
-115 GSALVF
+115 GSALIF

-140 GLLNSVNG
+140 GLLDSVNG

-159 LVMVLVL
+159 LVMVLAL
-166 VLLPATAAL
+166 VLLPATAVL
-175 LGGEALA
+175 LGGQAIDNASDE
-182 GGADDNIWLTLGIT
+182 NIWLTLGLT
-196 LLKVVGFI
+196 LLKVSGFI
-204 AFMLIIGKRLVPM
+204 AFMLIVGKRLVPF
-217 IMQFVARLGSRELFT
+217 IMQIVARLGSRELFT

-275 EETLPLREIFA
+275 EETLPLREIFS

-293 GMLFDPRILVEQPVH
+293 GMLFDPRILIEEPLH
-308 VLAVVAIIMV
+308 VLAVVGIIMV

-328 LFFRYPI
+328 LFFRYPL

-362 KLLSLEGQNLI
+362 QLLSLEGQNLI

-382 LNSFVFSAIEPVQR
+382 LNSFVFSAIEPVQN
-396 WIRERSHLARL
+396 WIRERSYLARL
-407 LERSGDPLAMLP
+407 LERSNDPLAMLP

-438 VGRRITKQLMA
+438 VGRRITLNLMA
-449 EDIKVVIAEENREIV
+449 ENIKVVFAEENREIV
-464 ENLREKGIA
+464 EDLREKGIA
-473 AVSGMA
+473 AVSGIA
-479 TDPGVLIQAHIQHAR
+479 TEAGVLIQAHIQHAR

-527 SKEEAEVIRRDQIGE
+527 SKAEAEVIRKDNIGE

-554 SNHILNQIQIA
+554 SNYILNQIEIA
-565 HHQAPTKEQTLDTK
+565 HHQPPTH
-579 KRTVQCV
+579 
-586 FSYST
+586 

>member
-1 MPHDVDLIILL
+1 MPHNVDLIILL
-12 AVGFGLALIFGYLAV
+12 AFGFGLALIFGYLAA

-52 ADIHLANQLAE
+52 ADIQLANQLAE

-107 SMIWGWSF
+107 SMLWGWSF

-166 VLLPATAAL
+166 VLLPATAVL
-175 LGGEALA
+175 LGGEPMTAHTES
-182 GGADDNIWLTLGIT
+182 GNIWLTLGLT
-196 LLKVVGFI
+196 LLKVAGFI
-204 AFMLIIGKRLVPM
+204 AFMLIIGKRLVPL

-244 GAYKIFGVSMALGA
+244 GAYKVFGVSMALGA

-275 EETLPLREIFA
+275 EETLPLREIFS
-286 ILFFVAV
+286 ILFFVSV
-293 GMLFDPRILVEQPVH
+293 GMLFDPRILWEQPEH
-308 VLAVVAIIMV
+308 VLAVVGIIMV

-382 LNSFVFSAIEPVQR
+382 LNSFIFSAIEPIQN
-396 WIRERSHLARL
+396 WIRERSSLARL

-438 VGRRITKQLMA
+438 VGRRITKTLMA
-449 EDIKVVIAEENREIV
+449 EEIKVVIAEENREIV
-464 ENLREKGIA
+464 EDLREKGIA
-473 AVSGMA
+473 AVSGVA
-479 TDPGVLIQAHIQHAR
+479 TEPGVLIQAHIQHAR
-494 LLVLSPMDILDIHK
+494 LLVLSPMDIIDIHK
-508 IVDIAKTLNPEIQV
+508 IVDIAKTLNPQIQV
-522 LVCAE
+522 LICAE
-527 SKEEAEVIRRDQIGE
+527 SKQEAEVIRKENIGE
-542 VYFAK
+542 VYLAK

-554 SNHILNQIQIA
+554 SNHILNQIEIA
-565 HHQAPTKEQTLDTK
+565 HHQAP
-579 KRTVQCV
+579 
-586 FSYST
+586 SH

>member
-1 MPHDVDLIILL
+1 MPHDVELIILL
-12 AVGFGLALIFGYLAV
+12 AVGFSLALVFGYIAA
-27 RLRLPPLIGYLI
+27 RLRLPPLMGYLI
-39 AGIIISPNTPGIV
+39 AGVIISPNTPGIV

-75 HFSLNDLLQVRRI
+75 HFSLNDLMQVRRI
-88 ALPGAILQIAVAT
+88 ALPGAVLQIAVAT
-101 LLGIGV
+101 LLGVGV
-107 SMIWGWSF
+107 SMMWGWSF
-115 GSALVF
+115 GSALIF

-140 GLLNSVNG
+140 GLLDSVNG

-159 LVMVLVL
+159 LVMVLAL
-166 VLLPATAAL
+166 VLLPATAVL
-175 LGGEALA
+175 LGGQAIDNASDE
-182 GGADDNIWLTLGIT
+182 NIWLTLGLT
-196 LLKVVGFI
+196 LLKVSGFI
-204 AFMLIIGKRLVPM
+204 AFMLIVGKRLVPF
-217 IMQFVARLGSRELFT
+217 IMQIVARLGSRELFT

-275 EETLPLREIFA
+275 EETLPLREIFS

-293 GMLFDPRILVEQPVH
+293 GMLFDPRILIEEPLH
-308 VLAVVAIIMV
+308 VLAVVGIIMV

-328 LFFRYPI
+328 LFFRYPL

-362 KLLSLEGQNLI
+362 QLLSLEGQNLI

-382 LNSFVFSAIEPVQR
+382 LNSFVFSAIEPVQN
-396 WIRERSHLARL
+396 WIRERSYLARL
-407 LERSGDPLAMLP
+407 LERSNDPLAMLP

-438 VGRRITKQLMA
+438 VGRRITQNLMA
-449 EDIKVVIAEENREIV
+449 ENIKVVIAEENREIV
-464 ENLREKGIA
+464 EDLRAKGIA
-473 AVSGMA
+473 AVSGVA
-479 TDPGVLIQAHIQHAR
+479 TEAGVLIQAHIQHAR

-527 SKEEAEVIRRDQIGE
+527 SKAEAEVIRKDNIGE

-554 SNHILNQIQIA
+554 SNYILNQIEIA
-565 HHQAPTKEQTLDTK
+565 HHQPPTH
-579 KRTVQCV
+579 
-586 FSYST
+586 

>member
-382 LNSFVFSAIEPVQR
+382 LNSFVFSVIEPVQR

-565 HHQAPTKEQTLDTK
+565 HHQAPTH
-579 KRTVQCV
+579 
-586 FSYST
+586 

>member
-166 VLLPATAAL
+166 VLLPATAVL
-175 LGGEALA
+175 LGGEALT
-182 GGADDNIWLTLGIT
+182 GSADDNIWLTLGIT

-308 VLAVVAIIMV
+308 VLAVIAIIMV

-565 HHQAPTKEQTLDTK
+565 HHQAPTH
-579 KRTVQCV
+579 
-586 FSYST
+586 

>member
-1 MPHDVDLIILL
+1 VPHDVDLIILL
-12 AVGFGLALIFGYLAV
+12 AVGFGVALIFGYFAA

-75 HFSLNDLLQVRRI
+75 HFSLNDLLLVRRI

-107 SMIWGWSF
+107 SMLWGWNF

-140 GLLNSVNG
+140 GLLDSVNG

-166 VLLPATAAL
+166 VLLPATAVL
-175 LGGEALA
+175 LGGKAPA
-182 GGADDNIWLTLGIT
+182 GADSNIWLTLGIT
-196 LLKVVGFI
+196 LLKVIGFI
-204 AFMLIIGKRLVPM
+204 AFMLIVGKRVVPI

-232 LTVVAAAVSIAF
+232 LTVVAAAVSIAY
-244 GAYKIFGVSMALGA
+244 GSYAIFGVSMALGA

-275 EETLPLREIFA
+275 EETLPLREIFS
-286 ILFFVAV
+286 ILFFVSV
-293 GMLFDPRILVEQPVH
+293 GMLFDPHILVERPLH
-308 VLAVVAIIMV
+308 ILAVIAIIMV
-318 GKTIAAMALV
+318 GKTLAAMALV

-362 KLLSLEGQNLI
+362 GLLTLEAQNLI
-373 LAGALISIT
+373 LAGALFSIT
-382 LNSFVFSAIEPVQR
+382 LNSFIFSAIEPVQR

-419 DEVSQD
+419 DEVDQA
-425 YLRDQVVIVGHGE
+425 YLRDQVVIVGYGG
-438 VGRRITKQLMA
+438 VGRRITENLIN
-449 EDIKVVIAEENREIV
+449 ENIKVVIAEENREIV
-464 ENLREKGIA
+464 EKLRQANIA
-473 AVSGMA
+473 AVSGVA
-479 TDPGVLIQAHIQHAR
+479 TEPSVLIQAHIMHAR
-494 LLVLSPMDILDIHK
+494 LLVISPMDILDIHR
-508 IVDIAKTLNPEIQV
+508 IVSIAKQLNPQIQV
-522 LVCAE
+522 LICAE
-527 SKEEAEVIRRDQIGE
+527 SKEEAAIIREENIGE
-542 VYFAK
+542 VFYAK

-554 SNHILNQIQIA
+554 SHHILNQIELA
-565 HHQAPTKEQTLDTK
+565 HQ
-579 KRTVQCV
+579 
-586 FSYST
+586 STIH

>member
-12 AVGFGLALIFGYLAV
+12 AVGFGIALIFGYIAA

-39 AGIIISPNTPGIV
+39 AGIIISPNTPGVV
-52 ADIHLANQLAE
+52 ADIALANQLAE

-88 ALPGAILQIAVAT
+88 ALPGAILQITVAT
-101 LLGIGV
+101 LLGMGI
-107 SMIWGWSF
+107 SHLWGWSL
-115 GSALVF
+115 GQALVF

-134 KALGDR
+134 KALGDK

-166 VLLPATAAL
+166 VLLPATAVL
-175 LGGEALA
+175 LGGHAPE
-182 GGADDNIWLTLGIT
+182 GHGSDGNIWLTLGIT
-196 LLKVVGFI
+196 LLKVTGFI
-204 AFMLIIGKRLVPM
+204 AFMLIVGKRLVPM
-217 IMQFVARLGSRELFT
+217 IMQYVARLGSRELFT
-232 LTVVAAAVSIAF
+232 LTVVAAAVSIAY
-244 GAYKIFGVSMALGA
+244 GSYAIFGVSMALGA

-275 EETLPLREIFA
+275 EETLPLREIFS
-286 ILFFVAV
+286 ILFFVSV
-293 GMLFDPRILVEQPVH
+293 GMLFDPRIIIEQPLHIMIVI
-308 VLAVVAIIMV
+308 AIIMV
-318 GKTIAAMALV
+318 GKTLAAMALV
-328 LFFRYPI
+328 LFFRYPL

-348 GEFSFILATLGVSL
+348 GEFSFILATLG
-362 KLLSLEGQNLI
+362 LSLGLLTADAQNLI
-373 LAGALISIT
+373 LAGALFSIT
-382 LNSFVFSAIEPVQR
+382 LNSFLFSAIEPIQN

-425 YLRDQVVIVGHGE
+425 YLRDQVVMIGYGE
-438 VGRRITKQLMA
+438 VGRRITQELMQ
-449 EDIKVVIAEENREIV
+449 DGIKVVIAEESREKV

-473 AVSGMA
+473 AVSGRA
-479 TDPGVLIQAHIQHAR
+479 TEPSVLIQAHIQHAR
-494 LLVLSPMDILDIHK
+494 LLIISPMDILDIHK
-508 IVDIAKTLNPEIQV
+508 IVDTSKLLNPQIQV

-527 SKEEAEVIRRDQIGE
+527 NKEEAEVIRADNIGQ
-542 VYFAK
+542 VYYAK

-554 SNHILNQIQIA
+554 SNYILNQIQIA
-565 HHQAPTKEQTLDTK
+565 HHQTP
-579 KRTVQCV
+579 
-586 FSYST
+586 SH